1 MRFLDLNRYS
11 LLSFTATLVAIAYSS
26 HKSLFNTPSSLLNLG
41 LLKSLEP
48 FLKDVMPFGADS
60 PFVTTP
66 SSISFDRVLNDIRHR
81 EAQHEIVADNSKLG
95 SPGPGLVDN
104 NEHSRL
110 FSGAA
115 GVGNGFR
122 PSVFQ
127 AMLAERYLKFR
138 TPSPA
143 VLLQLQVIL
152 SYLQNEKLCVLI
164 FTNMAF
170 CLAFLAGRLFLRT
183 FFGDLRVIE
192 RQHMYDR
199 ALNFLLFKVVFVGA
213 ILEPRWEELLIWT
226 AWFTILGFL
235 RVFSML
241 CRDRFEYLTVSP
253 SIPIRVHVKI
263 LTMLTMILISNIAW
277 FVLCISVFRSMLLLL
292 SFECFTLFLD
302 TIQTLIKYVI
312 HLGDLSRQGPC
323 ESRRMV
329 QYYTEFITD
338 TMILVTTLGHYL
350 HIMYLHGISFTLIDA
365 VLFLNMRSVF
375 HNLRKKL
382 AGHQAYRQALS
393 NMQALYPSATE
404 KELADYS
411 DDCAICRDSM
421 TSAKV
426 LPCGHIFHLF
436 CIRSWLEHH
445 SSCPTCR
452 RSLVSKTD
460 SSNQEDDD
468 ARGFPAVD
476 RGMGVIS
483 ADRSNNTSRRGSV
496 AGTPSSSQ
504 PTISPS
510 STPSST
516 SQPVTLGGHSASMAH
531 ASSSSHHQSTTGASS
546 NRSSTG
552 HQLFTFNSEQ
562 QPWLGRLGFPMIKFE
577 VMDPVPDEE
586 EGSSNIHR
594 SQHFSRQQQQQPLQL
609 NHHSTA
615 RTSRYRT
622 EDDFTDEEEDED
634 LRRAI
639 QESLRMFIWQVIN
652 QQFCSYKVKTAT
664 GNFCRN
670 EYNATGLC
678 NRQSCPLANSR
689 YATVREQNGVI
700 YLFVKTPERAHMPA
714 KMWEKIKL
722 SKNYAQALEQIDK
735 ELIYWPNFSIHKC
748 KQRLTKITQYL
759 IKMRKL
765 KLKADERPKLVGIK
779 KKVDRRES
787 RREVKA
793 EAAARLDKAIEKE
806 LLDRLKS
813 HAYGDAP
820 LNVHE
825 DVWKEIL
832 EGEKGELEVDSDQTD
847 EDDSQ
852 SEAEDEE
859 DEDEDENDREFV
871 SDQSEDEE
879 DMEDMFEKEYEH
891 ETVAL

>member
-11 LLSFTATLVAIAYSS
+11 LLSFTATLIAIAYSS
-26 HKSLFNTPSSLLNLG
+26 HKSLFHTPSSFLNLA

-48 FLKDVMPFGADS
+48 FLKDVIPFGADL
-60 PFVTTP
+60 PFAT
-66 SSISFDRVLNDIRHR
+66 SSTSSFDTVL
-81 EAQHEIVADNSKLG
+81 DNLILDGSQKASPVIAKDTLSFDQSSLSSKR
-95 SPGPGLVDN
+95 SGLVDN
-104 NEHSRL
+104 SNSFEHNRL
-110 FSGAA
+110 LGGAA

-170 CLAFLAGRLFLRT
+170 CLSFLAGRLFVRT
-183 FFGDLRVIE
+183 FFGDLRLIE

-253 SIPIRVHVKI
+253 NIPTRVHVKI
-263 LTMLTMILISNIAW
+263 LTMLTMILVSTIAW
-277 FVLCISVFRSMLLLL
+277 FVFCISVFRSMLLLL

-302 TIQTLIKYVI
+302 TVQTLVKYAI

-323 ESRRMV
+323 ESRRMI
-329 QYYTEFITD
+329 QYYTEFSTD

-375 HNLRKKL
+375 NNLRKKL
-382 AGHQAYRQALS
+382 AGHHAYRQALK

-452 RSLVSKTD
+452 RSLVSIVDTE
-460 SSNQEDDD
+460 NQDRDE
-468 ARGFPAVD
+468 ARGFPRVD
-476 RGMGVIS
+476 ITPEEDGNNIS
-483 ADRSNNTSRRGSV
+483 SNDSIVTSRRGSS
-496 AGTPSSSQ
+496 T
-504 PTISPS
+504 
-510 STPSST
+510 STPTQST
-516 SQPVTLGGHSASMAH
+516 MISTTATPLATLPSTLGGHSTPNVHVSNNG
-531 ASSSSHHQSTTGASS
+531 SNSHHTSAGTSN
-546 NRSSTG
+546 NRSNTG

-562 QPWLGRLGFPMIKFE
+562 QPWLSRLGFPKITVE
-577 VMDPVPDEE
+577 VVDQQEDEDE
-586 EGSSNIHR
+586 NRISTRR
-594 SQHFSRQQQQQPLQL
+594 SLQQ
-609 NHHSTA
+609 TA
-615 RTSRYRT
+615 QRSTSRSSSRRPAYRSRHG
-622 EDDFTDEEEDED
+622 DDFSDDENDED

-639 QESLRMFIWQVIN
+639 AESLAMS
-652 QQFCSYKVKTAT
+652 QQCHSQSAMSILSTSSTAT
-664 GNFCRN
+664 TTAFEPSLLIGDPDLQR
-670 EYNATGLC
+670 
-678 NRQSCPLANSR
+678 
-689 YATVREQNGVI
+689 
-700 YLFVKTPERAHMPA
+700 KTP
-714 KMWEKIKL
+714 
-722 SKNYAQALEQIDK
+722 
-735 ELIYWPNFSIHKC
+735 
-748 KQRLTKITQYL
+748 
-759 IKMRKL
+759 
-765 KLKADERPKLVGIK
+765 
-779 KKVDRRES
+779 
-787 RREVKA
+787 
-793 EAAARLDKAIEKE
+793 
-806 LLDRLKS
+806 
-813 HAYGDAP
+813 
-820 LNVHE
+820 
-825 DVWKEIL
+825 
-832 EGEKGELEVDSDQTD
+832 
-847 EDDSQ
+847 
-852 SEAEDEE
+852 
-859 DEDEDENDREFV
+859 
-871 SDQSEDEE
+871 
-879 DMEDMFEKEYEH
+879 
-891 ETVAL
+891 

>member
-11 LLSFTATLVAIAYSS
+11 LISFTATLVAIAYSS
-26 HKSLFNTPSSLLNLG
+26 HKSLFHTPSSFLNLA

-48 FLKDVMPFGADS
+48 FLKDVIPFSADLPFSSFSAS
-60 PFVTTP
+60 P
-66 SSISFDRVLNDIRHR
+66 SFDTVLDDLILDDSQPQQQQQQQQVTL
-81 EAQHEIVADNSKLG
+81 AKDTVTFDQTKLSSKQPGMVDNSH
-95 SPGPGLVDN
+95 
-104 NEHSRL
+104 EHSRL
-110 FSGAA
+110 LGGAA
-115 GVGNGFR
+115 GVGKGFR

-183 FFGDLRVIE
+183 FFGDLRLIE

-253 SIPIRVHVKI
+253 NIPIRVHVKI
-263 LTMLTMILISNIAW
+263 LTMLSMILVSTIAW
-277 FVLCISVFRSMLLLL
+277 FVFCISVFRSMLLLL

-302 TIQTLIKYVI
+302 TVQTLVKYVI

-329 QYYTEFITD
+329 QYYTEFSTD

-375 HNLRKKL
+375 NNLRKKL
-382 AGHQAYRQALS
+382 AGHQAYRQALK

-404 KELADYS
+404 KELTDYS

-452 RSLVSKTD
+452 RSLVSKADADNQDTD
-460 SSNQEDDD
+460 E
-468 ARGFPAVD
+468 ARGFPRVEIAPEGSFPASSDASLV
-476 RGMGVIS
+476 
-483 ADRSNNTSRRGSV
+483 TSRRGSS
-496 AGTPSSSQ
+496 AATPSQ
-504 PTISPS
+504 
-510 STPSST
+510 STAMSST
-516 SQPVTLGGHSASMAH
+516 STPMTNLPLNLSGHSTPNTLASNNGG
-531 ASSSSHHQSTTGASS
+531 SSSSHHTATGTGS
-546 NRSSTG
+546 NRTSTG
-552 HQLFTFNSEQ
+552 HQLFAFNSEQ
-562 QPWLGRLGFPMIKFE
+562 QPWLSRLGFPKITVE
-577 VMDPVPDEE
+577 VVDQAQDEDE
-586 EGSSNIHR
+586 SRIPTRR
-594 SQHFSRQQQQQPLQL
+594 SQQQSPQNSSSQSSGRRPTYSSQLHHAGDEFSDD
-609 NHHSTA
+609 
-615 RTSRYRT
+615 
-622 EDDFTDEEEDED
+622 EDDED

-639 QESLRMFIWQVIN
+639 AESLAMS
-652 QQFCSYKVKTAT
+652 QQCHSQSTVSLISSSSTAT
-664 GNFCRN
+664 TAAFDTNVSAGDH
-670 EYNATGLC
+670 
-678 NRQSCPLANSR
+678 
-689 YATVREQNGVI
+689 EQ
-700 YLFVKTPERAHMPA
+700 LR
-714 KMWEKIKL
+714 
-722 SKNYAQALEQIDK
+722 
-735 ELIYWPNFSIHKC
+735 
-748 KQRLTKITQYL
+748 
-759 IKMRKL
+759 
-765 KLKADERPKLVGIK
+765 
-779 KKVDRRES
+779 
-787 RREVKA
+787 
-793 EAAARLDKAIEKE
+793 
-806 LLDRLKS
+806 
-813 HAYGDAP
+813 
-820 LNVHE
+820 
-825 DVWKEIL
+825 
-832 EGEKGELEVDSDQTD
+832 
-847 EDDSQ
+847 
-852 SEAEDEE
+852 
-859 DEDEDENDREFV
+859 
-871 SDQSEDEE
+871 
-879 DMEDMFEKEYEH
+879 
-891 ETVAL
+891 